1 MHNFLY
7 PYLFPETLLDVI
19 QHCDFV
25 TRQRDDC
32 IILQGERGH
41 RFFIILRGCVSV
53 CIKDQSDD
61 LDLGDETLE
70 ARQFSREQL
79 GNAVVQ
85 LGEYN
90 YMPETK
96 LLLNTPLVFRFY

>member
-1 MHNFLY
+1 M
-7 PYLFPETLLDVI
+7 
-19 QHCDFV
+19 
-25 TRQRDDC
+25 
-32 IILQGERGH
+32 
-41 RFFIILRGCVSV
+41 SV

-85 LGEYN
+85 LGG
-90 YMPETK
+90 
-96 LLLNTPLVFRFY
+96 